1 MTWLYIHI
9 TMQRMERL
17 TLFSTLSAP
26 TQTTA
31 ALFLVS
37 PVLNLEVILYKRIN
51 QIILAIAGQDFC
63 IVATDTRISQGYNIL
78 SRVHSKSV
86 KLTDKCILTTAG
98 MVSEVESLH
107 KNLML
112 KVRLYKMQNK
122 REPSVES
129 LA

>member
-1 MTWLYIHI
+1 
-9 TMQRMERL
+9 
-17 TLFSTLSAP
+17 
-26 TQTTA
+26 
-31 ALFLVS
+31 V
-37 PVLNLEVILYKRIN
+37 
-51 QIILAIAGQDFC
+51 
-63 IVATDTRISQGYNIL
+63 VATDTRISQGYNIL

-98 MVSEVESLH
+98 MVAEVESLH

-122 REPSVES
+122 REPTVES